1 MAMTNEELRTD
12 ITQLAERLR
21 QIRIEQGRNPDP
33 EPRPKVVDIPLSRA
47 LVDRLQPFK
56 VIAVKYAGVLSSG
69 QVTRIDVSKLVKYE
83 EAAKV
88 LHYSKGFWC
97 GIHALG
103 AESFLQIINRVNEAI
118 DNGNTDE
125 LDINGLMRKVHFSIG
140 LMTKDSAMSH
150 EINDYEK
157 EHGRGSA
164 VMSEEAVDSAFTEA
178 LAEINE
184 YEEDDRYE

>member
-1 MAMTNEELRTD
+1 MAMTNAELRTD
-12 ITQLAERLR
+12 IAHLAEKLR
-21 QIRIEQGRNPDP
+21 QVRIEQGRNPDP

-56 VIAVKYAGVLSSG
+56 VIAVKYAGVLASG
-69 QVTRIDVSKLVKYE
+69 QVTSIDVSKLVKYK

-103 AESFLQIINRVNEAI
+103 AESFLQIINRINEAI
-118 DNGNTDE
+118 DNDKTDE

-150 EINDYEK
+150 EIDDYEK

-164 VMSEEAVDSAFTEA
+164 VMSKEDVDSAFAEA

-184 YEEDDRYE
+184 YEEDYKYE

>member
-1 MAMTNEELRTD
+1 MAMTNEELWTD
-12 ITQLAERLR
+12 TAQLAERLR

-33 EPRPKVVDIPLSRA
+33 EPRPKVVDIPLSKA

-56 VIAVKYAGVLSSG
+56 VIAVKYAGVLASG
-69 QVTRIDVSKLVKYE
+69 QVTRIDVSKLAKYE

-97 GIHALG
+97 GLHALG
-103 AESFLQIINRVNEAI
+103 AGAFLQIIKRVNEAI
-118 DNGNTDE
+118 DSGTTDE

-140 LMTKDSAMSH
+140 LMTKDSALSH

-164 VMSEEAVDSAFTEA
+164 VMAEEAVDTAIAEVMP
-178 LAEINE
+178 EINK
-184 YEEDDRYE
+184 YEEDDMYE